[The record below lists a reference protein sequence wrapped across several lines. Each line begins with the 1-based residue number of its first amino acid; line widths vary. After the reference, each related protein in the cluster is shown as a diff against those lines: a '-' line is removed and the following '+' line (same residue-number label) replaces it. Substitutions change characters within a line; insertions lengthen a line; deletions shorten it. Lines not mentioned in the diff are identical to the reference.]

1 MKFRRLLE
9 KLKSALGGASPKEPD
24 TSRVSR
30 RIPESNS
37 RKSSREAGP
46 VRVVPPR
53 SPASVDPKQKEDN
66 MAPPGRRPE
75 IDLFI
80 GFDLGTSCSK
90 VVIGNPEVEISF
102 PVVFQEGKQGV
113 TQFLLPTTFRE
124 DADGCH
130 LVREGPGTHS
140 NFKLRLMSPSQESGG
155 NRDDD
160 LVDLTVYAT
169 LVLRETLQW
178 FYGTQNRDYS
188 HFDIVWNLAVGF
200 PKKEVSGRDKL
211 ALGYRE
217 AMAAAS
223 ILMGGSEAV
232 TRKAAFEALHSVR
245 NGGGD
250 RGVIDP
256 ELIELWPEIAAQLAG
271 YMRSPYHRNGNLV
284 LIDIGAGTLDVS
296 AVILHGAVD
305 SQKCSFH
312 HCAAF
317 RYA

>member
-1 MKFRRLLE
+1 
-9 KLKSALGGASPKEPD
+9 
-24 TSRVSR
+24 
-30 RIPESNS
+30 
-37 RKSSREAGP
+37 
-46 VRVVPPR
+46 
-53 SPASVDPKQKEDN
+53 
-66 MAPPGRRPE
+66 
-75 IDLFI
+75 
-80 GFDLGTSCSK
+80 
-90 VVIGNPEVEISF
+90 
-102 PVVFQEGKQGV
+102 
-113 TQFLLPTTFRE
+113 
-124 DADGCH
+124 
-130 LVREGPGTHS
+130 
-140 NFKLRLMSPSQESGG
+140 MSPSQESGG